1 MNEPN
6 KTDECGPLNRK
17 LATLDTVREISEGE
31 PVELWLNDSG
41 RVVVRAWNECG
52 NAYTEID
59 AIALMGALRGWT
71 SGGDSIEVASL

>member
-1 MNEPN
+1 MKEL
-6 KTDECGPLNRK
+6 KKSGECRPLNRK
-17 LATLDTVREISEGE
+17 LATLDSVREITEGE

-41 RVVVRAWNECG
+41 HVVVRAWNECG

-71 SGGDSIEVASL
+71 SRGDATEIAPL